1 MAKPRTKRAPRK
13 VATKPEQKIPLYG
26 GQAVLE
32 GVMMRGRRYM
42 AIAMRA
48 PDGKIVLHS
57 EPLSPI
63 YQSPAARIP
72 FLRGLV
78 LLWDALALGARAL
91 TISANTQAG
100 EDEEK
105 LEGAPLAITMII
117 SLGFAVGL
125 FFVAPAGLSHL
136 IEGWL
141 GLPPIWGSILEGAL
155 RLSVLIGYLG
165 LIGRVGEIRRVYGY
179 HGSEHKTIHAFEAA
193 AKLTPKEV
201 DKFPREHPRC
211 GTAFLLTVIV
221 FSILLFALIG
231 PMPLLPRLGLRVL
244 LIPVLASIAYEY
256 LRWSAAHFSNPL
268 VRILV
273 APNLALQRLTTRPP
287 DKGMLEVGIAAFK
300 EMKRLEEKAETQDFS
315 APTP

>member
-1 MAKPRTKRAPRK
+1 MTNKTKPSQGRRSKKVRRK
-13 VATKPEQKIPLYG
+13 IATKTEQKIPLYG

-32 GVMMRGRRYM
+32 GVMMRGRSYM

-48 PDGKIVLHS
+48 PNGKIVLHS

-63 YQSPAARIP
+63 YQSSMARIP

-100 EDEEK
+100 EDEQK

-117 SLGFAVGL
+117 SLGLAIGL

-141 GLPPIWGSILEGAL
+141 GLPPVWGSVLEGGL
-155 RLSVLIGYLG
+155 RLSVLIGYLA
-165 LIGRVGEIRRVYGY
+165 LIGRVEEIRRVYGY
-179 HGSEHKTIHAFEAA
+179 HGAEHKTINAFEAA
-193 AKLTPKEV
+193 AKLTPAEV

-211 GTAFLLTVIV
+211 GTAFLLTVVV

-231 PMPLLPRLGLRVL
+231 PMPLLPRLALRIL
-244 LIPVLASIAYEY
+244 LIPLLASIAYEY
-256 LRWSAAHFSNPL
+256 LRWSAAHFNNPI
-268 VRILV
+268 VRVLV
-273 APNLALQRLTTRPP
+273 APNLALQRLTTKPP
-287 DKGMLEVGIAAFK
+287 DKKMLEVGIAAFK
-300 EMKRLEEKAETQDFS
+300 EMKRLEDKSGD
-315 APTP
+315 

>member
-1 MAKPRTKRAPRK
+1 MAKKVRRK
-13 VATKPEQKIPLYG
+13 PAKKPEQQIPLYG

-32 GVMMRGRRYM
+32 GVMMRGRRFM

-48 PDGKIVLHS
+48 PNGKIVLHS

-63 YQSPAARIP
+63 YQSRAARVP

-78 LLWDALALGARAL
+78 LLWDALALGSRAL

-100 EDEEK
+100 EDEK

-117 SLGFAVGL
+117 SLSFAVGL
-125 FFVAPAGLSHL
+125 FFLAPAGLSHL

-141 GLPPIWGSILEGAL
+141 GLPAIWGSVLEGVL
-155 RLSVLIGYLG
+155 RLSVLISYLAI
-165 LIGRVGEIRRVYGY
+165 IGRVEEIRRVYGY
-179 HGSEHKTIHAFEAA
+179 HGAEHKTINAFEAA

-211 GTAFLLTVIV
+211 GTAFLLTVVV

-231 PMPLLPRLGLRVL
+231 PMPLLPRLGMRVL
-244 LIPVLASIAYEY
+244 LIPLLASVAYEY
-256 LRWSAAHFSNPL
+256 LRWSAAHFNNPI

-273 APNLALQRLTTRPP
+273 TPNLALQRLTTKPP
-287 DKGMLEVGIAAFK
+287 DKKMLAVGIAAFK
-300 EMKRLEEKAETQDFS
+300 EMKRLEDKAV
-315 APTP
+315 A

>member
-1 MAKPRTKRAPRK
+1 MAKKATRK
-13 VATKPEQKIPLYG
+13 VATKREQKIPLYG

-48 PDGKIVLHS
+48 PSGKIVLHR
-57 EPLSPI
+57 EKLSPI
-63 YQSPAARIP
+63 YQSQVARIP

-78 LLWDALALGARAL
+78 LLWDALALGSRAL

-100 EDEEK
+100 EDEAK
-105 LEGAPLAITMII
+105 LEGAPLAITMIF
-117 SLGFAVGL
+117 SLAFAIGL
-125 FFVAPAGLSHL
+125 FFLAPAGLSHL

-141 GLPPIWGSILEGAL
+141 NLPPVWGSFVEGAL
-155 RLSVLIGYLG
+155 RLGVLIGYLG
-165 LIGRVGEIRRVYGY
+165 LIGNVKEIRRVFGY
-179 HGSEHKTIHAFEAA
+179 HGSEHKTINAFEAG

-211 GTAFLLTVIV
+211 GTAFLLTVVV

-244 LIPVLASIAYEY
+244 LIPVLASLAYEY
-256 LRWSAAHFSNPL
+256 LRWSAAHFNNPI
-268 VRILV
+268 VRLLV
-273 APNLALQRLTTRPP
+273 APNLALQDLTTRPP
-287 DKGMLEVGIAAFK
+287 DKKMLEVGIAAFK
-300 EMKRLEEKAETQDFS
+300 EMKRLEDKA
-315 APTP
+315 AV